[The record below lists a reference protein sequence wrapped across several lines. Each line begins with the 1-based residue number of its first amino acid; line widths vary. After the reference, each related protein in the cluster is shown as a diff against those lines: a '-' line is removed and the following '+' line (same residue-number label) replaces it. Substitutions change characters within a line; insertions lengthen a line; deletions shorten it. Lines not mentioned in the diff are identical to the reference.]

1 MSLSSHLPALQAVIP
16 LVSAPIAL
24 LIRQR
29 HLTWALMMVVSW
41 LSLAISVLLW
51 LQVSDGSVISYAIG
65 AWPPPWGIEYRVDSL
80 NAFILVLISGTAA
93 LVVPFSLHS
102 IEHELH
108 QQQHYL
114 FHTMFALCL
123 AGLLGIT
130 ITGDAFNV
138 FVFLEISS
146 LSTYVL
152 IALSRRR
159 QALIASFQYL
169 MMGTIGATLIVVG
182 IGLLYL
188 LTGSLN
194 IADIGIRLNA
204 LPPSRSVYAALVF
217 LSIGL
222 ALKLALF
229 PLHQWLPNAY
239 ADAPSAV
246 SAFLAATATKVAI
259 YVLLRF
265 YFDVFGLARLDD
277 AGILPLLMILAI
289 AAMFVASAI
298 AIAQSDLKRL
308 FAFSSVAQVGY
319 IILGIAISNDTGLT
333 ASLLHIFNHGIT
345 KGATFLLLGI
355 VMYAIGSTDLSRLR
369 GLGRLMPFTA
379 AGLLLCGLSL
389 IGIPGTSGF
398 ISKWYLVLSA
408 LEAGHWWLAFVIVAS
423 SMLAVAYV
431 WKFVEVAYLQE
442 PDAGAHLQRKPVLTM
457 AAPTTLLCAA
467 TLYFGL
473 DTRFSVGAASAAAK
487 VLLSGVGG
495 VSP

>member
-1 MSLSSHLPALQAVIP
+1 MSLSNHLPALQVVIP

-29 HLTWALMMVVSW
+29 HLAWALMMVVSW

-102 IEHELH
+102 IEHDMH

-159 QALIASFQYL
+159 QALVASFQYL

-194 IADIGIRLNA
+194 IADMGTRLST
-204 LPPSRSVYAALVF
+204 LPPSRAVYTALAF

-222 ALKLALF
+222 SLKLALF

-265 YFDVFGLARLDD
+265 YFDVFGLPRLNE
-277 AGILPLLMILAI
+277 AGILPLLMALAI

-319 IILGIAISNDTGLT
+319 IMLGVGISNDTGLT
-333 ASLLHIFNHGIT
+333 AALLHIFNHGIT

-369 GLGRLMPFTA
+369 GIGRLMPLTS

-398 ISKWYLVLSA
+398 ISKWYLVLAA
-408 LEAGHWWLAFVIVAS
+408 LEAGHGWLAFVIVVS

-457 AAPTTLLCAA
+457 ALPTTVLCAA

-473 DTRFSVGAASAAAK
+473 DTRFSLGAASAAAK

-495 VSP
+495 VTP

>member
-1 MSLSSHLPALQAVIP
+1 MSLSSHLPALQVVIP
-16 LVSAPIAL
+16 LISAPIAL

-29 HLTWALMMVVSW
+29 HLTWALMMIVSW
-41 LSLAISVLLW
+41 LSLAISILLW
-51 LQVSDGSVISYAIG
+51 LKVSDGSVISYAIG

-80 NAFILVLISGTAA
+80 NAFILILISGTAA

-159 QALIASFQYL
+159 QALLASFQYL

-194 IADIGIRLNA
+194 IADIGTRLST
-204 LPPSRSVYAALVF
+204 LTPSRATYTALAF
-217 LSIGL
+217 ISIGL
-222 ALKLALF
+222 SLKLALF

-265 YFDVFGLARLDD
+265 YFDIFGLPRLHD
-277 AGILPLLMILAI
+277 AGILPLLMVLAI
-289 AAMFVASAI
+289 AAMFIASAL

-319 IILGIAISNDTGLT
+319 IMLGISISNDTGLT
-333 ASLLHIFNHGIT
+333 AALLHIFNHGIT

-355 VMYAIGSTDLSRLR
+355 VMYAMGSADLSRLR
-369 GLGRLMPFTA
+369 GLGRLMPLTS
-379 AGLLLCGLSL
+379 AGLVLCGLSL

-398 ISKWYLVLSA
+398 ISKWYLVSAA
-408 LEAGHWWLAFVIVAS
+408 LEAGEWWLAFVIVAS

-431 WKFVEVAYLQE
+431 WKFVEVAYLQA

-457 AAPTTLLCAA
+457 SFPTTVLCAA

-473 DTRFSVGAASAAAK
+473 DTRFSLGAASAATK
-487 VLLSGVGG
+487 VLLTSVSG

>member
-1 MSLSSHLPALQAVIP
+1 MSLSSHLPALQVVIP
-16 LVSAPIAL
+16 LATAPLVL

-29 HLTWALMMVVSW
+29 HLCWALMVFVAW
-41 LSLAISVLLW
+41 VSLAISLLLW

-65 AWPPPWGIEYRVDSL
+65 AWTPPWGIEYRVDSL

-123 AGLLGIT
+123 AGLLGMT

-159 QALIASFQYL
+159 QALLASFQYL

-194 IADIGIRLNA
+194 IADIGIRLHDLPANRA
-204 LPPSRSVYAALVF
+204 LYTALAF

-222 ALKLALF
+222 SLKLALF

-265 YFDVFGLARLDD
+265 YFDVFGLHLLEAT
-277 AGILPLLMILAI
+277 GTTTLLMLLAI
-289 AAMFVASAI
+289 AAMFIASASAI
-298 AIAQSDLKRL
+298 AQTNLKRL
-308 FAFSSVAQVGY
+308 LAYSSVAQIGY
-319 IILGIAISNDTGLT
+319 IMLGIAISNETGLT
-333 ASLLHIFNHGIT
+333 AALLHIFNHGLT
-345 KGATFLLLGI
+345 KGAAFLLLG
-355 VMYAIGSTDLSRLR
+355 VVAYTMGSTDLDRLR
-369 GLGRLMPFTA
+369 GLGRLMPLTSF
-379 AGLLLCGLSL
+379 GLLLCGLSL

-398 ISKWYLVLSA
+398 ISKWYLVLA
-408 LEAGHWWLAFVIVAS
+408 AMEAGNWWLVFVIVGS

-431 WKFVEVAYLQE
+431 WKIVEVLYLQQ
-442 PDAGAHLQRKPVLTM
+442 PDQGAHLQRKPVLSM
-457 AAPTTLLCAA
+457 AIPTTVMCIA
-467 TLYFGL
+467 TIYFGF
-473 DTRFSVGAASAAAK
+473 DTRFSLGAASAAAK
-487 VLLSGVGG
+487 VLLTGMTGAA
-495 VSP
+495 P

>member
-1 MSLSSHLPALQAVIP
+1 MSLSSHLPALQVVIP
-16 LVSAPIAL
+16 LASAPLAL

-29 HLTWALMMVVSW
+29 HLCWALMVFVSW
-41 LSLAISVLLW
+41 VSLAISILLW
-51 LQVSDGSVISYAIG
+51 LQVSDGSTISYAMG
-65 AWPPPWGIEYRVDSL
+65 AWAPPWGIEYRVDSL
-80 NAFILVLISGTAA
+80 NAFILVLVSGTAA

-159 QALIASFQYL
+159 QALLASFQYL

-194 IADIGIRLNA
+194 IADIGTRLQSAPANRA
-204 LPPSRSVYAALVF
+204 LYTALAF

-229 PLHQWLPNAY
+229 PLHQWLPSAY
-239 ADAPSAV
+239 TDAPSAV

-265 YFDVFGLARLDD
+265 YFDVFGLQLLEST
-277 AGILPLLMILAI
+277 GTLMLLMLLAI
-289 AAMFVASAI
+289 AAMFIASAI
-298 AIAQSDLKRL
+298 AITQANLKRL

-319 IILGIAISNDTGLT
+319 IMLGIAISNESGLT
-333 ASLLHIFNHGIT
+333 ASLLHIFNHGLT
-345 KGATFLLLGI
+345 KGATFLLLG
-355 VMYAIGSTDLSRLR
+355 VVAYTIGSTDLDRLR
-369 GLGRLMPFTA
+369 GLGRLMPLTA
-379 AGLLLCGLSL
+379 FGLLLCGLSL

-398 ISKWYLVLSA
+398 ISKWYLVLAA
-408 LEAGHWWLAFVIVAS
+408 LEAGHWWLAFVIVVS

-431 WKFVEVAYLQE
+431 WKIVEVLYLQQ
-442 PDAGAHLQRKPVLTM
+442 PDSGAHLQRKPVLTM
-457 AAPTTLLCAA
+457 AIPTTVLCIA

-473 DTRFSVGAASAAAK
+473 DTRFSLGAASAAAK
-487 VLLSGVGG
+487 VLITSITGAA
-495 VSP
+495 P